1 MIQMSLLP
9 LIINIVQRAR
19 YAGVKISPSFVVIV
33 GMDDNKG
40 GGVEIA
46 GVSCISLLISL
57 SLQSGSNEERI
68 AIQLLMEVV

>member
-1 MIQMSLLP
+1 MSFLP

-33 GMDDNKG
+33 GMDDNKR

-57 SLQSGSNEERI
+57 SLQAGSDEERI
-68 AIQLLMEVV
+68 AIQLLMKIV